1 MNQDIDFKNWKAN
14 CLKTSPFLIISML
27 RNAKSFVGKR
37 YFVVVIIPWLIKLLL
52 SKQIPTVQCLLLAS
66 NHKFHFLLLDFVW
79 VFFSIFTAFKA
90 KRNCL
95 EVCLYE
101 YLTFYL
107 ISFSE
112 SKMDRKDKL
121 FVINEVSLKSAVN

>member
-1 MNQDIDFKNWKAN
+1 
-14 CLKTSPFLIISML
+14 ML
-27 RNAKSFVGKR
+27 RNAKSFVGKKVFCCG
-37 YFVVVIIPWLIKLLL
+37 YHSMANQVTVVKAD
-52 SKQIPTVQCLLLAS
+52 SNCGMFTV
-66 NHKFHFLLLDFVW
+66 HKFHFFLLDFVW

-101 YLTFYL
+101 YLTFYF